1 MGAYENPQTVITD
14 TSSAWTNMSK
24 VIAGN
29 TVKYLE
35 KRGAIRNAEIKA
47 QQKKEAEE
55 EAIRNQLRRAVAPP
69 QQEYNPFSGCY

>member
-24 VIAGN
+24 AIANN

-35 KRGAIRNAEIKA
+35 KQSAVRNAEIKK
-47 QQKKEAEE
+47 QQAADGLCKS
-55 EAIRNQLRRAVAPP
+55 IQ
-69 QQEYNPFSGCY
+69 S

>member
-47 QQKKEAEE
+47 QQKKDVEIANRL
-55 EAIRNQLRRAVAPP
+55 IN
-69 QQEYNPFSGCY
+69 